1 MLQNQAPFLIYNAS
15 AGSGKTFTLVK
26 AYLSKLISSKKPDFF
41 KHILAITF
49 TNKAVGEMK
58 ERILENLFSFS
69 DENILQA
76 ENILFTQV
84 CKETNLEPKEVHRRS
99 KNAVNY
105 ILHNYSAF
113 DVETIDRFNHRLI
126 RTFARDLKLPANFE
140 VYLDVNILIDEAIDN
155 LISKVGINKDL
166 TSFILEFSFEK
177 VAEDKSWDITSDLKN
192 IGKLLYA
199 ENEMP
204 HTENFKN
211 KNFEDFKTLKT
222 TLAGKSLEIKKALL
236 KLAEEFFGLMKTN
249 NLSETDFTGKYL
261 PNFYKKIN
269 NNNFNALSGAI
280 WQNTLGESALYPKRV
295 TDDVKA
301 ILDRLSP
308 EIVAIFN
315 KTKEKI
321 YQFEFI
327 ETLSKNVN
335 SLALINAIQ
344 TEYISLQEE
353 KNILPISEFN
363 VRINKEIK
371 EQPAPFIYER
381 LGEKYKHF
389 FIDEFQDTSQVQWQ
403 NLTPLI
409 DNALSQT
416 LEADR
421 QGTLLLV
428 GDAKQSIYRWRGGEP
443 EQFISL
449 YDHFNP
455 FLAVKKKVETLQTNY
470 RSYDQIIQFNN
481 SFFSFISNYLS
492 EEKHSNLYLIGNN
505 QQVNKSSGGYVSVS
519 FVEATNNEEAF
530 LEYSEKVLKIIK
542 DLLKKG
548 FAPKEICVLV
558 RKNKQAIAIAEHLS
572 NNDVEVISADAL
584 LLNKA
589 PEIKFIIN
597 LLTLTENFDD
607 KKARV
612 EVLYF
617 LYSHLKIKKEQH
629 TFISEMLEKT
639 KGALKYYLKT
649 EGINYDFEAPR
660 ELSFYDHCEKIC
672 NNFSLSKTRISYI
685 QSFLELVFEYSQSES
700 DSIAGFLEYW
710 DTQKT
715 KSSISISD
723 ELNSVK
729 ILTVHKA
736 KGLEF
741 PVVIYPFADDD
752 MYDFKKD
759 HIWFPLNKQE
769 FSSFSEMLIPVKNNL
784 ENFNETGKKLL
795 EAHKAKSELDAFNII
810 YVAMTRAVEQLYVI
824 SNQTNVKK
832 EKYTSALFY
841 NYLKSINK
849 WDDSMPHYEFGN
861 PLKHSVNKN
870 TSTTKK
876 QLTLEKFSGA
886 TNKLR
891 QIKIATHSPLLWNS
905 DKESPLEKGDL
916 LHDLLANIFNKT
928 DIDATF
934 NKSFNEGILSSDQV
948 QFMKTIIEKVVA
960 NKKIKK
966 YFEEG
971 VNVKNEHEIFT
982 QNGEILRP
990 DRINFTENNKV
1001 TIIDYKTGE
1010 KNPQHHNQII
1020 KYGAV
1025 LNQMGFKINELL
1037 LVYIKQDIEVVN
1049 VPIAS

>member
-1 MLQNQAPFLIYNAS
+1 MLHNQAPFLIYNAS

-26 AYLSKLISSKKPDFF
+26 AYLTKLISSNKPDFF

-69 DENILQA
+69 EETILQN
-76 ENILFTQV
+76 ETILFTQV
-84 CKETNLEPKEVHRRS
+84 CQETNLEPKEVHRRAKS
-99 KNAVNY
+99 ALNY
-105 ILHNYSAF
+105 VLHNYSAF

-126 RTFARDLKLPANFE
+126 RTFARDLKLAANFE
-140 VYLDVNILIDEAIDN
+140 VYLDVNILINEAIDN
-155 LISKVGINKDL
+155 LLSKVGVDKNL

-177 VAEDKSWDITSDLKN
+177 MAEDKSWDITSDLKM

-204 HTENFKN
+204 HTEHLKN
-211 KNFEDFKTLKT
+211 KTFEDFKTLKIV
-222 TLAGKSLEIKKALL
+222 LSKKLLEIKKALL
-236 KLAEEFFGLMKTN
+236 QFAQEFFDLMATHS
-249 NLSETDFTGKYL
+249 LTETDFTGKSL
-261 PNFYKKIN
+261 PNFFNKIKVENYKV
-269 NNNFNALSGAI
+269 LSDAK
-280 WQNTLGESALYPKRV
+280 WQETLGETALYPKRV
-295 TDDVKA
+295 TDDVKTL
-301 ILDRLSP
+301 LDRLSP

-315 KTKEKI
+315 ETKKTI
-321 YQFEFI
+321 HQFVFI

-335 SLALINAIQ
+335 ALALLNAIQ
-344 TEYISLQEE
+344 TEYIRLQEE

-389 FIDEFQDTSQVQWQ
+389 FIDEFQDTSQMQWQ

-416 LEADR
+416 IEADR
-421 QGTLLLV
+421 PGSLLLV

-455 FLAVKKKVETLQTNY
+455 FLAVKKKVETLETNY
-470 RSYDQIIQFNN
+470 RSYDEIITFNN
-481 SFFSFISNYLS
+481 SFFSFISNSLS

-505 QQVNKSSGGYVSVS
+505 QEVNKNIGGYVSLS

-530 LEYSEKVLKIIK
+530 LQYSERVLEIIK
-542 DLLKKG
+542 DVLTKG
-548 FAPKEICVLV
+548 YAQKDICILV
-558 RKNKQAIAIAEHLS
+558 RKNKQAIALAEHLS
-572 NNDVEVISADAL
+572 NNDVDVVSADAL
-584 LLNKA
+584 LLNNA
-589 PEIKFIIN
+589 PEIKCIIN
-597 LLTLTENFDD
+597 LLTLTENFED

-617 LYSHLKIKKEQH
+617 LYSHLKIKKEEH
-629 TFISEMLEKT
+629 TFVSEMLEKT
-639 KGALKYYLKT
+639 KESLTRFLKT
-649 EGINYDFEAPR
+649 EEIDFDFEAPA
-660 ELSFYDHCEKIC
+660 ELSLYEFCETIC
-672 NNFSLSKTRISYI
+672 RNFSLSKARISYI
-685 QSFLELVFEYSQSES
+685 QSFLELVFEYSQSEN
-700 DSIAGFLEYW
+700 DSVAGFLDYW
-710 DTQKT
+710 ETKKT
-715 KSSISISD
+715 KSSIAISD

-759 HIWFPLNKQE
+759 HIWFPLNEQE
-769 FSSFSEMLIPVKNNL
+769 FSGFSEMLIPVKNTM
-784 ENFNETGKKLL
+784 ENFNETGKKLF

-824 SNQTNVKK
+824 SNQNNIKK
-832 EKYTSALFY
+832 EKHTSSLFY

-849 WDDSMPHYEFGN
+849 WEDAKHHYEFGK
-861 PLKHSVNKN
+861 PIKPSYSEI

-876 QLTLEKFSGA
+876 QLTSENFADTK
-886 TNKLR
+886 NKPTP
-891 QIKIATHSPLLWNS
+891 IKIATHSPLLWNS
-905 DKESPLEKGDL
+905 DKESPQEKGDL
-916 LHDLLANIFNKT
+916 LHKLLAKIVSKS
-928 DIDATF
+928 DIDASLD
-934 NKSFNEGILSSDQV
+934 KSYNEGILSSEQIHFV
-948 QFMKTIIEKVVA
+948 KTIIEKIVA
-960 NKKIKK
+960 NNQIKK

-971 VNVKNEHEIFT
+971 VHAKNEIEIFT

-1010 KNPQHHNQII
+1010 KNIQHHHQII
-1020 KYGAV
+1020 NYGEV
-1025 LNQMGFKINELL
+1025 LNQMGFEIKELL
-1037 LVYIKQDIEVVN
+1037 LVYIKQEIEVVN